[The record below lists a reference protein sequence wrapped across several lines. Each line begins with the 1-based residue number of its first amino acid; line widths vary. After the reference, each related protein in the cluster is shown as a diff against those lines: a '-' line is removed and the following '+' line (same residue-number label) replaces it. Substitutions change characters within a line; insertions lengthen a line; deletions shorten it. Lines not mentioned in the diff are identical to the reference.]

1 MSVSILA
8 YPPTML
14 LSQVFEAHLSS
25 PHAITDTTAWNALA
39 KVHAERGVMTE
50 AALAAA
56 RATEVAASQV

>member
-1 MSVSILA
+1 
-8 YPPTML
+8 ML